1 MAVLANEGTADG
13 VLIEAS
19 VDARVLLLAG
29 QPLKEPIAQY
39 GPFVMNTQQEIHQ
52 AIRDFRDGTLGE

>member
-1 MAVLANEGTADG
+1 MAVLANGSAADG
-13 VLIEAS
+13 VLIEAAS
-19 VDARVLLLAG
+19 DARVLLVAG